1 MRMLLLFALL
11 QAAGA
16 ATVSYVGSLN
26 PNDPN
31 DLFQVQ
37 IDLLM
42 LSPIRV
48 QSFGYGG
55 GTNAAGTLIPGGGFD
70 TYVSI
75 FDGWGPGATFL
86 ASNDDGCLG
95 CPDSA
100 ITTSPLPV
108 GHYTVVLSV
117 FDNYSFAENLGT
129 GTLGDGFIGLGSY
142 FSGGG
147 FRISDYAIDI
157 EFASPTAVPE
167 PGAGAVVLL
176 GIIAI
181 IARKR
186 KEHRIIGRG
195 ITSTW
200 RLVLSRHSDRSVQ
213 RGSSYRAACRGSA
226 GEGSL
231 PAEY

>member
-1 MRMLLLFALL
+1 
-11 QAAGA
+11 
-16 ATVSYVGSLN
+16 VGSLN

-37 IDLLM
+37 INLQA

-55 GTNAAGTLIPGGGFD
+55 RTNAAGALIPAGGFD

-75 FDGWGPGATFL
+75 FNGWGPAATFL
-86 ASNDDGCLG
+86 GSNDDGCLG

-100 ITTSPLPV
+100 ITTSPLTV
-108 GHYTVVLSV
+108 GNYTVVLSV
-117 FDNYSFAENLGT
+117 FDNFSFAENLGT

-142 FSGGG
+142 FSGGS
-147 FRISDYAIDI
+147 FRTSDYAIDI
-157 EFASPTAVPE
+157 EFATPVPE
-167 PGAGAVVLL
+167 PRAGAVVLL

-186 KEHRIIGRG
+186 KE
-195 ITSTW
+195 
-200 RLVLSRHSDRSVQ
+200 RL
-213 RGSSYRAACRGSA
+213 
-226 GEGSL
+226 
-231 PAEY
+231 